1 MPESLRE
8 LLGGRLA
15 RLPAETVDVLLL
27 AAALARPT
35 VELVAAAHGD
45 RERVARGARRGRAG
59 RRGRARRLAH
69 PLRASLLASICYEQA
84 PLWKRRAVHRALAGA
99 VADVEERARHLALA
113 AEGPDA
119 VVASEL
125 DAAAEQAAARGAT
138 AAAAE
143 LCELAAELT
152 PDDPAL
158 ARRRRLRAADFHR
171 LAGDGERAAA
181 MLEQLLAEVPPGVE
195 RADVLFELALDTAE
209 PTLRR

>member
-1 MPESLRE
+1 MPESLHE

-15 RLPAETVDVLLL
+15 RLPAETVDVVLH

-45 RERVARGARRGRAG
+45 RERVLEALDAAVREGVVELDDSRMRF
-59 RRGRARRLAH
+59 AH
-69 PLRASLLASICYEQA
+69 PLLASICYEQA

-99 VADVEERARHLALA
+99 VTEVEERARHLALA
-113 AEGPDA
+113 ADGPDA
-119 VVASEL
+119 AVASEL

-143 LCELAAELT
+143 LSELAAELT
-152 PDDPAL
+152 PADPAL
-158 ARRRRLRAADFHR
+158 ARQRRLRAASFHR

-181 MLEQLLAEVPPGVE
+181 MLEQLLPEVPSGVE
-195 RADVLFELALDTAE
+195 RAESSSSSSRRSE